1 MCSVSTAEGVLLC
14 LHTQQWEAEALEA
27 LEALELVEE
36 PSSFSL
42 SSFWG
47 FFCSP

>member
-1 MCSVSTAEGVLLC
+1 MCNVSTAEGVL

-42 SSFWG
+42 SGFRG

>member
-1 MCSVSTAEGVLLC
+1 MCNISTAEVVL
-14 LHTQQWEAEALEA
+14 LHTQQWEAEA

-42 SSFWG
+42 SGFRG
-47 FFCSP
+47 FFCSS